1 MIKYYVLRSYHDFLV
16 RQRVC
21 CGLFSVHTT
30 GKLLTFDRFQLES
43 PLRRAV
49 QDAGYV
55 TPTPIQASA
64 IPIAL
69 TGADLIGTAQ
79 TGTGKTAAFVLPILQ
94 HLLTKPS
101 KRGMRV
107 LVLCPTR
114 ELAEQIHD
122 NIRGLARH
130 TSLRCATVY
139 GGVGMGMQ
147 ERALRNGTEIIVAC
161 PGRLLDHISQRNTDF
176 SNVDYL
182 VLDEADRMFDMGF
195 LPQLKKIVA
204 LLPRERQTLLFS
216 ATMPR
221 EVEELTRQVLR
232 KPERVD
238 IGIQK
243 PAATVAHALYP
254 VPLMLK
260 TQMLIGLLRHTNA
273 YAMLVF
279 TRTKHRADRLARV
292 LDKAGF
298 PSAALHGDRSQ
309 GQRQRALDGFKRGDV
324 QVLVATDIASRGLD
338 IESVSHVIN
347 FDVPATP
354 EDYIHRI
361 GRTGRAERTG
371 DAFTLITHEDTQTVR
386 DIERT
391 LGKQIERRTLP
402 DFDYNAIASDA
413 PARGVTISDNGPRG
427 VDSGR
432 PPMDGQRRTPNR
444 SPRSRSFSRS
454 R

>member
-1 MIKYYVLRSYHDFLV
+1 
-16 RQRVC
+16 
-21 CGLFSVHTT
+21 
-30 GKLLTFDRFQLES
+30 LTFDRFQLEA

-55 TPTPIQASA
+55 TPTPIQAGA

-94 HLLTKPS
+94 HLLSTPAAAG

-122 NIRGLARH
+122 NVRGLARH
-130 TSLRCATVY
+130 TGIRSATVY

-147 ERALRNGTEIIVAC
+147 ERALRDGTEIIVAC
-161 PGRLLDHISQRNTDF
+161 PGRLLDHIAQRNTDF
-176 SNVDYL
+176 REVTHL

-195 LPQLKKIVA
+195 LPQLKRIVA

-221 EVEELTRQVLR
+221 EVEELAQQVLR
-232 KPERVD
+232 KPERVNV
-238 IGIQK
+238 GVQK
-243 PAATVAHALYP
+243 PATTIAHALYP
-254 VPLMLK
+254 VPQILK

-279 TRTKHRADRLARV
+279 TRTKHRADRLAKV

-371 DAFTLITHEDTQTVR
+371 DAFTLITSEDHDAVR
-386 DIERT
+386 AIERT
-391 LGKQIERRTLP
+391 LGKPIERRTLP
-402 DFDYNAIASDA
+402 DFDYSAIAAEA
-413 PARGVTISDNGPRG
+413 PARAIPMAEGGPRMT
-427 VDSGR
+427 DDRR
-432 PPMDGQRRTPNR
+432 PTADRRPQSQRPFSPGQG
-444 SPRSRSFSRS
+444 SRS
-454 R
+454 RAPEGARPSGPRRRR